1 MAYNGDG
8 TFSLPYNWV
17 NDSNNGI
24 AITASRM
31 DTQFN
36 NCVTGFDT
44 VICRDGQST
53 ITNDIPWGGF
63 RLTGLGAATTAGDAL
78 SYGGAAVLGA
88 TVITSTSA
96 NAFDVGPNGATNPT
110 LQIDASTSSA
120 ATGLKLKAAAAASGF
135 ALSVLSSG
143 TDESLSIDAK
153 GAGTIILNG
162 TATGAV
168 SIPGSQIKFP
178 TANTNASSNVNTLD
192 NYQEGTITFSDSS
205 GQSITIGNFDCVY
218 QLVGNQ
224 CNVQGTVTYAGS
236 GNPGVTQLTG
246 LPFPVLNVSG
256 LGGAFSVYGANNV
269 FGILKIGTS
278 DLNFVAAAG
287 GSFNNSSAQTAGTL
301 RFQFSYRIA

>member
-1 MAYNGDG
+1 MSSFNGSGVFSISG
-8 TFSLPYNWV
+8 TGLPYVPNTTISSTV
-17 NDSNNGI
+17 ANTLNSNL
-24 AITASRM
+24 A
-31 DTQFN
+31 
-36 NCVTGFDT
+36 TGLST
-44 VICRDGQST
+44 TICRDGQST
-53 ITNDIPWGGF
+53 ITANIPWSGF

-96 NAFDVGPNGATNPT
+96 NAFDVGANGATNPV
-110 LQIDASTSSA
+110 LQVDASTSSV

-192 NYQEGTITFSDSS
+192 NYQEGTITFADSS
-205 GQSITIGNFDCVY
+205 GQSITITNIDCSYTLIGNRCFVD
-218 QLVGNQ
+218 
-224 CNVQGTVTYAGS
+224 GTISYNGS
-236 GNPGVTQLTG
+236 GNGGSTQLTG
-246 LPFPVLNVSG
+246 LPFPVLNVTG
-256 LGGAFSVYGANNV
+256 IGGAFSVYGINNIV
-269 FGILKIGTS
+269 GYLKPNSSDFNFYTSTGTP
-278 DLNFVAAAG
+278 VA
-287 GSFNNSSAQTAGTL
+287 NSSAQTAGTF
-301 RFQFSYRIA
+301 RFQFNYRIA